1 MESPSSS
8 TSSPSS
14 TRSEQ
19 YRNWQELPRDV
30 TASILQRLGAI
41 EILDSA
47 QKVCMHWRNVC
58 KDPSMW
64 RAIDMRNHED
74 LDTPFDPEKMCRHA
88 IDRSSGQLRDIT
100 IEHFGTDDLLNHI
113 TNSSSQLRRLRLV
126 SCYCI
131 TDEGLNEA
139 AAKLP
144 LLEELEISPCSFS
157 KESLMA
163 LGRCCPLLKSFKL
176 NQQGFRWPRI
186 EWDEEAV
193 AVAESMPELRH
204 LQLFGNKLTNDGL
217 NAILNGCPHLE
228 SLDLRQCFNVNLSG
242 DLGKRCAERIKSLR
256 CPNDPTDDYE
266 FDAEIDDGGSFDEDD
281 PSGMSDIDYLSEG
294 YGYYEFSGESDFSY
308 DDFTDYGDFYDFG
321 DYYFG

>member
-8 TSSPSS
+8 SSSSSS

-19 YRNWQELPRDV
+19 YRNWLELPRDV

-41 EILDSA
+41 EILESA
-47 QKVCMHWRNVC
+47 QKVCMHWRNLC

-64 RAIDMRNHED
+64 RAIDMRNHEYWD
-74 LDTPFDPEKMCRHA
+74 LDHLEKMCRHA
-88 IDRSSGQLRDIT
+88 IDRSSGQLRDIS
-100 IEHFGTDDLLNHI
+100 IEYFGTDDLLKHI
-113 TNSSSQLRRLRLV
+113 THSSSQLRRLRLV
-126 SCYCI
+126 SCYHI
-131 TDEGLNEA
+131 MDEGLNEA

-144 LLEELEISPCSFS
+144 LLEELEITICLFS
-157 KESLMA
+157 KEPLMA

-176 NQQGFRWPRI
+176 NRQGIRSVHI
-186 EWDEEAV
+186 ECDEEAV

-204 LQLFGNKLTNDGL
+204 LQLFGNQLTNDGL

-228 SLDLRQCFNVNLSG
+228 SLDLRRCFNVNLSG

-256 CPNDPTDDYE
+256 RPDDPTDDYE
-266 FDAEIDDGGSFDEDD
+266 FAAEIDDGGSFDEDD
-281 PSGMSDIDYLSEG
+281 PSGMSDIDYVSLSEG
-294 YGYYEFSGESDFSY
+294 YGHYEFSGESDLSY
-308 DDFTDYGDFYDFG
+308 DDFSDYDFYDFG